1 MDANKVINEIKG
13 RMNDKNKYF
22 IIQKKARKEKN
33 EYKNRRYT
41 FKWSVDNVN
50 LEANGLST

>member
-1 MDANKVINEIKG
+1 
-13 RMNDKNKYF
+13 MNDKNKYF

-41 FKWSVDNVN
+41 FK
-50 LEANGLST
+50 